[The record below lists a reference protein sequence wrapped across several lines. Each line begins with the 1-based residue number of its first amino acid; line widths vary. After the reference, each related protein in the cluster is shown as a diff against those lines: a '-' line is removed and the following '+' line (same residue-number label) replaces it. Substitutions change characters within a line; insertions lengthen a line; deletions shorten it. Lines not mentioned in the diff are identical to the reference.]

1 MGRSIHGQAS
11 ASQLKGTSRPCCFP
25 LPLSMSFMPLP
36 PRAPA
41 PRLPLYSDRVQR
53 AMQLCPRD
61 HFVPPVHR
69 DEALIE

>member
-1 MGRSIHGQAS
+1 
-11 ASQLKGTSRPCCFP
+11 
-25 LPLSMSFMPLP
+25 MSFMPLP